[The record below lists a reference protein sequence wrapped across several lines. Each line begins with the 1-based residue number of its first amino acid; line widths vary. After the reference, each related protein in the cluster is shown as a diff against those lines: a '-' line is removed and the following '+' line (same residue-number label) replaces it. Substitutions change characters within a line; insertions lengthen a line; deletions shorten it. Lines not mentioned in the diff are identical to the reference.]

1 MSVDVLQHHPDP
13 RQVKREPAI
22 PSGVLGMLIFVIAEV
37 MFFAGLISAYLI
49 VRASVRG
56 GVWPPPN
63 QPRLPIEETAF
74 NTVVLLASGAL
85 LLLAERALRTTGQEK
100 KATRFLAASIA
111 TGVFF
116 VVFQGNEWA
125 ALIAQGLTLTSS
137 AHGSFFYMII
147 GTHAL
152 HAIGALI
159 GLSWALWKH
168 SKRALRVRELQAAL
182 VFWMFVVGIWPILY
196 WLVYL
201 S

>member
-13 RQVKREPAI
+13 RQLKREPAI

-63 QPRLPIEETAF
+63 QPRLPIEETAL

-85 LLLAERALRTTGQEK
+85 LLLAERALRAKGKEK
-100 KATRFLAASIA
+100 QTARYLIASLA
-111 TGVFF
+111 TGIFF
-116 VVFQGNEWA
+116 VVAQGMEWS

-152 HAIGALI
+152 HAVGALI

-168 SKRALRVRELQAAL
+168 TKGELKVRELQTAL

>member
-1 MSVDVLQHHPDP
+1 MSVDVLRHHPEP
-13 RQVKREPAI
+13 RPVRREPAI
-22 PSGVLGMLIFVIAEV
+22 PSGVLGMLLFVIAEV

-63 QPRLPIEETAF
+63 QPRLPIEETGL
-74 NTVVLLASGAL
+74 NTVVLLVSGVL
-85 LLLAERALRTTGQEK
+85 LVLAERAMRTKGQELRVK
-100 KATRFLAASIA
+100 PLLVGTLA
-111 TGVFF
+111 TGLFF
-116 VVFQGNEWA
+116 VAFQGVEWVG
-125 ALIAQGLTLTSS
+125 LIEQGLTLTSS

-159 GLSWALWKH
+159 GLGVILVKQ
-168 SKRALRVRELQAAL
+168 LRKTLHLRELQAAL

-196 WLVYL
+196 FLVYL